1 MSELRRWDYYT
12 WGFVIIVTYIIID
25 IIGAGQTIGSS
36 WTPYRIDNIGMQIQ
50 RLYSIVWLAGEI
62 VSALFIGSLFWL
74 SVKYW
79 DREQKSEME

>member
-1 MSELRRWDYYT
+1 VAELRRWDYYT
-12 WGFVIIVTYIIID
+12 WGFVIIVTYIVID
-25 IIGAGQTIGSS
+25 IIGGGLHIGSI
-36 WTPYRIDNIGMQIQ
+36 WTPYPIDNIGMQIQ

>member
-12 WGFVIIVTYIIID
+12 WGFIIIVTYIVID
-25 IIGAGQTIGSS
+25 IIGGGQTIGSS
-36 WTPYRIDNIGMQIQ
+36 WTPYPIDNIGMQIQ

-74 SVKYW
+74 SLKYW

>member
-12 WGFVIIVTYIIID
+12 WGFIIIVTYIIID
-25 IIGAGQTIGSS
+25 IIGGCQTIGSS
-36 WTPYRIDNIGMQIQ
+36 WTPYPIDNIGMQIQ

-74 SVKYW
+74 SIKYW